1 MAWWAQR
8 FPGLPP
14 RSISKGSEVAGL
26 VNDGAKH
33 FAIFAPDMAGG
44 GAERAALQLA
54 EGLADRGH
62 RVDLVLAAA
71 VGPRMAEVPDNVRL
85 VDLGSH
91 RVLTSVPYLARY
103 LRREKPDA
111 IASVLDHANIAALLA
126 RRLAR
131 SPARAIVIEQ
141 NNLSLAAANGSTWLD
156 RMMPRLANRFYPWAD
171 AVVGVSA
178 GVIDDLVELLP
189 AVPADRFHVIY
200 NPIVTPGMREK
211 ALASIDHPWFANG
224 DRVLVAVGRLR
235 DQKHFPTLIRA
246 FSQVRSRREAKLLI
260 LGEGSERPTLERLIL
275 EMNLSDDVALP
286 GYTDN
291 PYAYLSRAAGFVLSS
306 KWEGLPTVVVEALS
320 CGAPVVATDCPSG
333 PREILANG
341 LFGQLV
347 PVGDPVSLAEALVRV
362 LDGGSIRPPDESWR
376 PYELEAVL
384 DKYLTVLSGVA

>member
-1 MAWWAQR
+1 M
-8 FPGLPP
+8 
-14 RSISKGSEVAGL
+14 VT
-26 VNDGAKH
+26 DGGKH
-33 FAIFAPDMAGG
+33 FAVFAPDMAGG

-54 EGLADRGH
+54 AGLADRGH

-71 VGPRMAEVPDNVRL
+71 VGPRMAEVPENVRL
-85 VDLGSH
+85 VDLGSR
-91 RVLTSVPYLARY
+91 RVLTSVPRLARY

-111 IASVLDHANIAALLA
+111 IASVLDHANIAALVA

-141 NNLSLAAANGSTWLD
+141 NNLSLAAANGSTRLD

-189 AVPADRFHVIY
+189 AVPAERFHVIY
-200 NPIVTPGMREK
+200 NPIVTPGMREM
-211 ALASIDHPWFANG
+211 ALAPIDHPWFQNG
-224 DRVLVAVGRLR
+224 DRVFVAIGRFR
-235 DQKHFPTLIRA
+235 DQKDFSTLIRA
-246 FSQVRSRREAKLLI
+246 FSSVRSQREAKLLI
-260 LGEGSERPTLERLIL
+260 LGDGSERSSLESLIL
-275 EMNLSDDVALP
+275 EMNLSEDVSLP

-291 PYAYLSRAAGFVLSS
+291 PYAYLSRATAFVLSS

-341 LFGQLV
+341 RFGRLV
-347 PVGDPVSLAEALVRV
+347 PVGDPASLAKALVRV
-362 LDGGSIRPPDESWR
+362 LDGDSIKPPDESWR
-376 PYELEAVL
+376 PYELDTVL
-384 DKYLTVLSGVA
+384 DKYLTVLSGVR